1 MLSND
6 DLSSHLSLLMSLHY
20 LGKHEPRKLCFCS
33 HAVYR
38 VSKTILLWLAISL
51 ALIISVFAI
60 DFHARLHEEQ
70 LSAAQF

>member
-20 LGKHEPRKLCFCS
+20 LGEHEPQKLCFCS

-38 VSKTILLWLAISL
+38 VSKTTLLWLAIIS
-51 ALIISVFAI
+51 ALISSVFAVN
-60 DFHARLHEEQ
+60 FHPRLHEEQ
-70 LSAAQF
+70 FSAVQF